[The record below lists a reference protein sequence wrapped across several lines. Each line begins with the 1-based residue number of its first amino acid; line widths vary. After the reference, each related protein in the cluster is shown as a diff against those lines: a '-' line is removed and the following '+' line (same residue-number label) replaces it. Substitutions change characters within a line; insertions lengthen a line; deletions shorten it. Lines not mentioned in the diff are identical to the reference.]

1 MPLLIFLYHDSVV
14 LRGFEPTG
22 KGCGDSA
29 EAWNSVWMQQMLQDL
44 GPMTRFLSA
53 IPAVLLGL
61 AEAWNL
67 ERMFLQAFSVAVH
80 LSNPLLSMPFH
91 VAAMKKL
98 IEKKNIQWTW
108 PAFLN
113 TFLQIISLQEIY
125 GNTVEINDE

>member
-1 MPLLIFLYHDSVV
+1 MPLLIFLYHDSLV

-29 EAWNSVWMQQMLQDL
+29 EEWNIVWMQQMLQDL

-67 ERMFLQAFSVAVH
+67 ERMFLQAFNVAVH
-80 LSNPLLSMPFH
+80 LSNPLLSMLFH

-98 IEKKNIQWTW
+98 MEK
-108 PAFLN
+108 
-113 TFLQIISLQEIY
+113 Y
-125 GNTVEINDE
+125 

>member
-98 IEKKNIQWTW
+98 IGKKKHPVDLACFSEHVPPDHQPAGNIWKYRR
-108 PAFLN
+108 N
-113 TFLQIISLQEIY
+113 K
-125 GNTVEINDE
+125 